1 MTSSISSP
9 PMSALRLNPSPTCV
23 KYRLREKSNFTREN
37 KEKME
42 RIAEEIGSF
51 DHIELV
57 VCTSPMQSSKFA
69 NFARI
74 KKTLQGRFR
83 Y

>member
-1 MTSSISSP
+1 
-9 PMSALRLNPSPTCV
+9 
-23 KYRLREKSNFTREN
+23 
-37 KEKME
+37 ME

-83 Y
+83 YQNIFAKHKSITTTQKV